1 MGEKQH
7 KLLPYIQYAG
17 FGKITMDQKNAPRV
31 HKNTTMILK
40 IWGTFTITVKKL
52 DNVILD
58 IQSKDVPDVTQWFML
73 FNNVGTSIDLSC
85 FFRSTISWLA

>member
-1 MGEKQH
+1 
-7 KLLPYIQYAG
+7 
-17 FGKITMDQKNAPRV
+17 MDQKNAPRV
-31 HKNTTMILK
+31 HKNNTMILK

-58 IQSKDVPDVTQWFML
+58 IQSKDVPDVSQWFML